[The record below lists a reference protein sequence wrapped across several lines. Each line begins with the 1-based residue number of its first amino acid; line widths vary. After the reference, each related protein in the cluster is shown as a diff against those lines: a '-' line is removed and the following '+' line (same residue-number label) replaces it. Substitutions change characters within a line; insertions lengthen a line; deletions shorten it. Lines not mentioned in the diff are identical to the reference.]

1 MTTTTSYN
9 FKYSLEDYKNILFNG
24 FDYEVPDTVL
34 SIISEIA
41 LEVGSPQYIKT
52 PVFAKKDTPK
62 NDILLNRNNKRK
74 RVKNNE
80 IDNDEWNSIKNG
92 NQEQSW
98 SVVEKD
104 NNIDKIIALLN
115 KLTNA
120 TYENLVVKMKEI
132 IGRIIEEQN
141 EEEINKISNVI
152 FDIASNNIFYSQL
165 YAKLYADL
173 ICSYNTIQSTLENN
187 FDNFI
192 NLFNNIEHCDP
203 NKDYNKFCELNKTN
217 EKRKSLSTFFVNLM
231 DAKVISMDKI
241 KNILKML
248 LFTMNQ
254 FIVEENKKGEV
265 DELIENIV
273 ILCKKDLLIGCKNEH
288 FVELNGMSIVEFISN
303 ISHSKTSNYKSLT
316 NKTIFKCMDIMENIN
331 IV

>member
-1 MTTTTSYN
+1 MTATICN

-24 FDYEVPDTVL
+24 FDYEVPDIVL

-52 PVFAKKDTPK
+52 PVFAKKDTIK
-62 NDILLNRNNKRK
+62 NDTILNRNNKRK
-74 RVKNNE
+74 RTKNNE

-120 TYENLVVKMKEI
+120 TYDNLVVKIKEI

-141 EEEINKISNVI
+141 SEEIIKISNVI
-152 FDIASNNIFYSQL
+152 FDIASTNIFYSQL
-165 YAKLYADL
+165 YAKLYAEL
-173 ICSYNTIQSTLENN
+173 ICSYDTIQSTLESK

-203 NKDYNKFCELNKTN
+203 NKDYNKFCELNKNN

-231 DAKVISMDKI
+231 DANVISMDKI

-248 LFTMNQ
+248 LFTMNK

-273 ILCKKDLLIGCKNEH
+273 IFCKKELLIGCKNEH
-288 FVELNGMSIVEFISN
+288 FVELNEMCIVDFIN
-303 ISHSKTSNYKSLT
+303 TISHSKTSNYKSLT
-316 NKTIFKCMDIMENIN
+316 NKAIFKCMDIMENLN

>member
-1 MTTTTSYN
+1 MTTATCN

-52 PVFAKKDTPK
+52 PVFAKKDATK
-62 NDILLNRNNKRK
+62 NDLLLNRNNKRK

-98 SVVEKD
+98 TVAEKD

-115 KLTNA
+115 KLTNT
-120 TYENLVVKMKEI
+120 TYDNSVIKMKEI
-132 IGRIIEEQN
+132 INRIIEEQN
-141 EEEINKISNVI
+141 SDEINKISNVI
-152 FDIASNNIFYSQL
+152 FDIASTNIFYSQL
-165 YAKLYADL
+165 YAKLYAEL
-173 ICSYNTIQSTLENN
+173 IYSYDAIKTTLESN
-187 FDNFI
+187 FENFI
-192 NLFNNIEHCDP
+192 NLFNHIEHCDP
-203 NKDYNKFCELNKTN
+203 NKDYNKFCELNKNN

-231 DAKVISMDKI
+231 DAHVISMEKI

-248 LFTMNQ
+248 IFTMNT
-254 FIVEENKKGEV
+254 FIAEENKKGEV

-288 FVELNGMSIVEFISN
+288 FVELNGMSIIEFIDY
-303 ISHSKTSNYKSLT
+303 ISHNKTSNFKSLT

-331 IV
+331 TI